1 VLGTRIQTTASGR
14 MGVIQ
19 LADDSGRFEIVA
31 FREVFEKYR
40 QKLKEDELLVLEV
53 RLRAARARAAVN
65 GEGEP
70 APDFGM
76 RIEALNVLDLAEA
89 RNRFARGVQITC
101 NGASSGNRLREVLAP
116 YRSGRCPV
124 SIVYSN
130 RDATCEIDLGETWRV
145 NLHEDLI
152 KSLAESFRPENV
164 RIVYNETVSRES

>member
-1 VLGTRIQTTASGR
+1 
-14 MGVIQ
+14 
-19 LADDSGRFEIVA
+19 
-31 FREVFEKYR
+31 
-40 QKLKEDELLVLEV
+40 
-53 RLRAARARAAVN
+53 
-65 GEGEP
+65 
-70 APDFGM
+70 M

-130 RDATCEIDLGETWRV
+130 RDATCEIDLGEAWRV

-164 RIVYNETVSRES
+164 RIVYNETVDRGS